1 MDDIPPAA
9 PVPVPVSMLWNI
21 SLFTSSQK
29 IQCVDY
35 NPLFSKLQGFYILV
49 SSTALYCLRSSSKLP
64 ASSASRMR
72 CMRLL

>member
-9 PVPVPVSMLWNI
+9 DVPVSMLWNMC
-21 SLFTSSQK
+21 LLTSSQM

-49 SSTALYCLRSSSKLP
+49 SRTALYCLRKASKLP
-64 ASSASRMR
+64 ASMASRMR
-72 CMRLL
+72 CTRLL